1 MCPAICIKIELQT
14 KNLQPETTSSTEHNF
29 SGNPEVLLQT
39 LRVKLRGERTNY
51 EVRAIVDNGSQRS
64 YVLKNAVNK
73 MGYSPVGQQK
83 LTHSLFGGAKSK
95 EQNHYRY
102 QMRLS
107 SLDGKYACK
116 FEALENE
123 TICNGISSVR
133 VGPWTEELRGLNI
146 ELSDTIDSTEPIQ
159 VLIGAD
165 VAGKLMTGRFH
176 ILKSGPVAVE
186 TLLGWTLMGKLP
198 VDSKRTD
205 AALTVTSMYSM
216 DARVA
221 DLWELDNL
229 GILDPACKKT
239 REERDKETKDN
250 FLRTVC
256 VNAEGCYE
264 VELPWIMKIIRRFY
278 LIGAYHRDDWNR
290 QRRI

>member
-1 MCPAICIKIELQT
+1 M
-14 KNLQPETTSSTEHNF
+14 
-29 SGNPEVLLQT
+29 
-39 LRVKLRGERTNY
+39 
-51 EVRAIVDNGSQRS
+51 
-64 YVLKNAVNK
+64 
-73 MGYSPVGQQK
+73 
-83 LTHSLFGGAKSK
+83 
-95 EQNHYRY
+95 
-102 QMRLS
+102 
-107 SLDGKYACK
+107 
-116 FEALENE
+116 
-123 TICNGISSVR
+123 
-133 VGPWTEELRGLNI
+133 
-146 ELSDTIDSTEPIQ
+146 SDTIDSTEPIQ

-205 AALTVTSMYSM
+205 AALTVTSMFSM

-221 DLWELDNL
+221 DLWELDIL

-256 VNAEGCYE
+256 VNADRRYE
-264 VELPWIMKIIRRFY
+264 VELPWTEDHPP
-278 LIGAYHRDDWNR
+278 LPSNWSLS
-290 QRRI
+290 QRRLELTTKNLKKDGYFDDYDKVLREWLAEGIIETVPEAEVADFGHYLPHRHVVKRDSTTKLRPVFDVSAKEKNHPSLNICLEKGPNLIDLIPRILMRFRKE